1 MRKILTMLTVGLTL
15 SLVSQAQLS
24 NTPSGEKI
32 VKGRISGTVIDGNT
46 KTIESATIT
55 LLKAKD
61 SAVAKMSVA
70 DKTGKF
76 EFENVAEGKYM
87 VSISAIG
94 HEKGF
99 SETIEINAA
108 NTEVTLKTIELKPQA
123 KAIAGVTVTSKKP
136 FIEQKPGKT
145 VLNVDASPTNTGL
158 NALELL
164 EKSPGVSVDN
174 DGNISL
180 KGKQGV
186 LILIDGKPTYMSGA
200 DLTALLKNMQSSNLE
215 QIEIMTNPPAKY
227 DAAGNSG
234 IINIKTKKGIVKG
247 MNGTANL
254 GYTQG
259 VYGRVNG
266 GVNLNYRN
274 NKLNLFGGYNAGT
287 YEGFNNLILNRNFY
301 AADKLTLK
309 GSSDQVSRPHFK
321 GQYHS
326 MKAGMDYN
334 FTKKDVVGIVVNGN
348 FNDND
353 EDPQSLSNLRFP
365 SGAIDYSIR
374 SRGLNARKSSNL
386 TTNLNYKHTFD
397 STGREISADFD
408 QAYYSNKSLTSLN
421 TEILDAN
428 GIENGSDVVLNGNI
442 PSIINI
448 YSAKVDYVHPFK
460 SGLKLEAGLK
470 TSFVKTDNQVEY
482 LRNSGSGWSV
492 DDRSNHFIYEENI
505 NAAYAIF
512 SKTIKKWELTAGLR
526 LENTIAEGRQIK
538 SDSSFKRD
546 YTNLFPNFG
555 VGYNANEKNQFNLS
569 YSRRITRPD
578 YDDLNPF
585 VFFLD
590 SLTYGQGNPYLQ
602 PQFTNNI
609 EVSHTYNRFLTTS
622 LNYTQTD
629 GIITQL
635 LKQDTE
641 KKVTFQTQEN
651 FSKMKQIGLAV
662 SANFPIQ
669 KWWNANIYTNVF
681 NNHYTGVYQNGT
693 TNDPIDI
700 QFTSFMTNITNSI
713 TIGKKGWTAEV
724 SGWYRSKAP
733 EGLLV
738 INDMWAVNS
747 AISKQVFKK
756 KGTVKLGVRDIFY
769 SQKFSGYA
777 RYSDVDVNISG
788 KRDSRQ
794 FNASFT
800 YRFGK
805 KNIAPARRK
814 TGGAGDEQNRV
825 KSGGGN

>member
-1 MRKILTMLTVGLTL
+1 MRKILTLLTVVLAL
-15 SLVSQAQLS
+15 SLAGQAQPS
-24 NTPSGEKI
+24 NIASGEKI
-32 VKGRISGTVIDGNT
+32 VRGKISGTVIDGNT

-76 EFENVAEGKYM
+76 EFENIAEGRYM

-99 SETIEINAA
+99 SETIDINAA
-108 NTEVTLKTIELKPQA
+108 NTEVILKTIELKPQA
-123 KAIAGVTVTSKKP
+123 KSIAGVTVTSKRP

-186 LILIDGKPTYMSGA
+186 LILVDGKPTYMSGA
-200 DLTALLKNMQSSNLE
+200 DLAALLKNMQSSNLE

-259 VYGRVNG
+259 IYGRVNG

-274 NKLNLFGGYNAGT
+274 DKLNLFGGYNAGT
-287 YEGFNNLILNRNFY
+287 YEGFNRLNIDRNFY
-301 AADKLTLK
+301 EADKKTLK

-321 GQYHS
+321 GQYHNV
-326 MKAGMDYN
+326 KAGMDYY

-374 SRGLNARKSSNL
+374 SRGLNTRKSSNL

-397 STGREISADFD
+397 STGREISADLD

-428 GIENGSDVVLNGNI
+428 GTENGSDIVLNGNI

-482 LRNSGSGWSV
+482 LRNSGYGWSV

-526 LENTIAEGRQIK
+526 LENTIANGRQIK

-609 EVSHTYNRFLTTS
+609 EVSHTYNRFLTTT

-629 GIITQL
+629 DIITQM

-651 FSKMKQIGLAV
+651 FSKMRQIGMAV

-669 KWWNANIYTNVF
+669 KWWNVNAYTNVF
-681 NNHYTGVYQNGT
+681 NNHYTGVYQNGVK
-693 TNDPIDI
+693 NDPIDI

-777 RYSDVDVNISG
+777 KYSDVDVDISG
-788 KRDSRQ
+788 RRDSRQ